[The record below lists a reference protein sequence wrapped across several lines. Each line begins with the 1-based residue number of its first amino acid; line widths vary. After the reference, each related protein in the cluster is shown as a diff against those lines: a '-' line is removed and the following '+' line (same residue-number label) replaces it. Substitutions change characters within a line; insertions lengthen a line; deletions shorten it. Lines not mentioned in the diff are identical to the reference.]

1 MQRDLESVAGLR
13 VLAGAVALCG
23 LNSMPEPLARAIFS
37 AEFMGK
43 LDHEMDMCRD
53 GRGYIRQDIKIFG
66 GQCHSLSFFISQI
79 GIETSTGLFTYSNFA
94 WELHGGVD
102 VKWSGDLLVL
112 ELH

>member
-23 LNSMPEPLARAIFS
+23 LNSMPAALARAIFS

-53 GRGYIRQDIKIFG
+53 GRGYIRQDIEIYLVANATLYHF
-66 GQCHSLSFFISQI
+66 
-79 GIETSTGLFTYSNFA
+79 LFHRLVLRRILVHFNYSNFA
-94 WELHGGVD
+94 WEV
-102 VKWSGDLLVL
+102 WT
-112 ELH
+112 

>member
-53 GRGYIRQDIKIFG
+53 GRGYIRQHINWREVICQMKKLK
-66 GQCHSLSFFISQI
+66 SNRLFI
-79 GIETSTGLFTYSNFA
+79 
-94 WELHGGVD
+94 
-102 VKWSGDLLVL
+102 
-112 ELH
+112 

>member
-1 MQRDLESVAGLR
+1 LLCDEQAMQRDLESVAGLR

-53 GRGYIRQDIKIFG
+53 GRGYIRQVWRQIIFADE
-66 GQCHSLSFFISQI
+66 
-79 GIETSTGLFTYSNFA
+79 ETKKQETKRKFRHYIFREFLF
-94 WELHGGVD
+94 
-102 VKWSGDLLVL
+102 
-112 ELH
+112 

>member
-79 GIETSTGLFTYSNFA
+79 GIETSTRTFYSNFA
-94 WELHGGVD
+94 WELHGG
-102 VKWSGDLLVL
+102 GLLVL

>member
-53 GRGYIRQDIKIFG
+53 GRGYIRQEYQLAQF
-66 GQCHSLSFFISQI
+66 
-79 GIETSTGLFTYSNFA
+79 SN
-94 WELHGGVD
+94 E
-102 VKWSGDLLVL
+102 
-112 ELH
+112 

>member
-1 MQRDLESVAGLR
+1 MNERQSSAVSWNKFSLLCDGQAMQRDLESVAGLR

-53 GRGYIRQDIKIFG
+53 GRGYIRQEIDWRK
-66 GQCHSLSFFISQI
+66 
-79 GIETSTGLFTYSNFA
+79 TSY
-94 WELHGGVD
+94 
-102 VKWSGDLLVL
+102 LLTKKLRSRKPVL
-112 ELH
+112 GA

>member
-53 GRGYIRQDIKIFG
+53 GRGYIRQDINWREIICQMKK
-66 GQCHSLSFFISQI
+66 LISRKP
-79 GIETSTGLFTYSNFA
+79 T
-94 WELHGGVD
+94 
-102 VKWSGDLLVL
+102 
-112 ELH
+112 

>member
-79 GIETSTGLFTYSNFA
+79 GLETSTRTFYTKLFA

-102 VKWSGDLLVL
+102 VKWSGGLLVL